1 MVSCKDSL
9 DPRAIDSKN
18 KIIKAY
24 TKLLSQKDRDYISIN
39 ELCELS
45 HINRTTFYRH
55 YKSLSD
61 IEADIEN
68 TVLEKINELF
78 LKANFQDYM
87 TGREQF
93 LGDVYK
99 LITSDIEFY
108 SMILLSNQKIGLLE
122 RIIRVVRDRLRTT
135 MTAKT
140 SISPAQ
146 IDLILTFVIAG
157 RIAVYRK
164 WILDGYMPP
173 EEVVSETLS
182 KISASGF
189 DKFLTGKCDEESE
202 F

>member
-99 LITSDIEFY
+99 L
-108 SMILLSNQKIGLLE
+108 LSNQKIGLLE

-189 DKFLTGKCDEESE
+189 DKFLTGKCDEGNE